1 MLRYLIRRFLT
12 MIPVLFGVSLLISS
26 LIYLTPG
33 DPARSVLG
41 NQADAEAVQE
51 LRAELGVDDPVHV
64 RYLDWL
70 GGVLQGDLGTSIV
83 TNQPVTQMIL
93 ERLWPTLELS
103 LIAMAIT
110 FIIALPLGVIAAMRQ
125 FSFTDTASMVF
136 AIFWLS
142 MPSFWLGLV
151 LIYLFSV
158 QWPIFPISGRADSFL
173 TIEWLSYLALPAFAI
188 GARRA
193 GLLTRLT
200 RSSMLEIINEDYI
213 RTAKGKG
220 IGAQAV
226 IYTHAM
232 KNAMIPIV
240 TLVGLQVPLIISG
253 SVVVEIVFAW
263 PGMGR
268 LLVNSV
274 LRRDY
279 PVVQGLVLVYA
290 VIVLFA
296 NLLVDI
302 SYTYL
307 DPRIEYE

>member
-1 MLRYLIRRFLT
+1 MV
-12 MIPVLFGVSLLISS
+12 PVLFGVSVLISS

-41 NQADAEAVQE
+41 NRASAEAVQQ
-51 LRAELGVDDPVHV
+51 LRAELGVNQPMHV
-64 RYLDWL
+64 RYIDWL
-70 GGVLQGDLGTSIV
+70 GGVLRGDLGTSII

-103 LIAMAIT
+103 LVAMAIT
-110 FIIALPLGVIAAMRQ
+110 FVVALPLGVIAAMRQ

-158 QWPIFPISGRADSFL
+158 HWQIFPISGRADSFL
-173 TIEWLSYLALPAFAI
+173 TVQWLSYLALPAFAI

-220 IGAQAV
+220 IGKKAV

-253 SVVVEIVFAW
+253 SVVIEIVFAW

-290 VIVLFA
+290 VLVLLA
-296 NLLVDI
+296 NLAVDL

-307 DPRIEYE
+307 DPRIDYD